1 MKEIVMPKLGLTMT
15 EGTVAAWHKA
25 EGDAVKEGEALFDV
39 ETDKL
44 TNTIEA
50 SASGTLL
57 KIYVPAGG
65 SAKCLEKVAVIG
77 AEGEAVPDAASAVAA
92 APAVEKPAAAGADSV
107 LVIGGGPGGYVAAI
121 RAAQLGASVTLVES
135 VKIGG
140 TCLNRGCMPTKALL
154 HSAEVY
160 ELATKSADIGILGRD
175 VGVDWAR
182 VQANR
187 QSVSDRLTS
196 GVAALMRANKI
207 RVVDG
212 KAEFTGP
219 KTVQVG
225 AETISADK
233 VIIAVGSKPN
243 MPPVP
248 GLAESKAAL
257 DSTGALTLDHIPE
270 SLAVIGGG
278 VIGLELGSVYMRFGT
293 KVTVIEMLP
302 RLLPLMDAELTGL
315 VRAQLEAEG
324 MEILTDASVVSVSD
338 TASGAE
344 LKVKTASGERVIAA
358 EKILVSTGRSPLTEG
373 LGLEKAGVRLDKGYI
388 VTDEHLETSV
398 KGVYAV
404 GDCNGKL
411 MLAHAAMAMGE
422 AAAEN
427 AMGGSSVFD
436 AAASPSCAYIG
447 PEFACVGLT
456 EADCAARG
464 IEVKVGRFP
473 TSANGKSLVV
483 GAVNGMVKVIA
494 GAKYGEI
501 LGVHILA
508 DRATDIIEEAALAIR
523 LEATID
529 ELVDTI
535 HCHPTVSEAL
545 REAALAAE
553 KRAVHIP
560 NKK

>member
-77 AEGEAVPDAASAVAA
+77 AEGEAVPEAASAVAA
-92 APAVEKPAAAGADSV
+92 APAVEKPAAAVADSV

-219 KTVQVG
+219 KTVKVG

-427 AMGGSSVFD
+427 AMGGSAVFD
-436 AAASPSCAYIG
+436 PDTSPSCAYIG

-456 EADCAARG
+456 EEDCAARG